1 DAARETARDRLR
13 AEAEGIVARRGLDL
27 AWDVLQENPAVACDP
42 ALSARLAAAVAAG
55 GWPVHRLASGAGHDA
70 VIVSRR
76 APVAM
81 LFVRCAGGV
90 SHHPAESVTT
100 DDVAAAIAVFDRL
113 LDDLGRDLAA
123 GAIER

>member
-1 DAARETARDRLR
+1 NARDRLR
-13 AEAEGIVARRGLDL
+13 AEAEAIVARRGLDL
-27 AWDVLQENPAVACDP
+27 AWDVVQENPAVACDP
-42 ALSARLAAAVAAG
+42 MLSERLAVAVAAG

-90 SHHPAESVTT
+90 SHNPAESVATE
-100 DDVAAAIAVFDRL
+100 DVAAAIVVFDRL
-113 LDDLGRDLAA
+113 LDGIDRDLAA
-123 GAIER
+123 GAIPR